1 MGRKNYDF
9 LHGARSIADFLGVPV
24 RRAYYMLENGQ
35 IPAARIGD
43 KWSARKSRLIEH
55 FEQRETETLARGSNG
70 KAA

>member
-1 MGRKNYDF
+1 MNNDF
-9 LHGARSIADFLGVPV
+9 LHGAKNIANFLEVPI

-55 FEQRETETLARGSNG
+55 FEQREAETLARGSNG

>member
-1 MGRKNYDF
+1 MSNDF
-9 LHGARSIADFLGVPV
+9 LHGAQSIANFLEVPI

-55 FEQRETETLARGSNG
+55 FEAKEAETLARGQDAG
-70 KAA
+70 ETA